1 MDGSLL
7 AGWAT
12 WDAAYTSEAAY
23 VEVHRTLDRT
33 SREGRLTPQSLLAAE
48 AEVILLADAVKWVPV
63 SREVIDTASGPMP
76 GILKALDAI
85 DIATA
90 MSIRMAGAQDLIFAT
105 HDRRQAAAAL
115 ALGFI
120 VEGG

>member
-1 MDGSLL
+1 MTQAEIEFDKLS
-7 AGWAT
+7 AT
-12 WDAAYTSEAAY
+12 
-23 VEVHRTLDRT
+23 L
-33 SREGRLTPQSLLAAE
+33 
-48 AEVILLADAVKWVPV
+48 KWVSV

-85 DIATA
+85 HIATA
-90 MSIRMAGAQDLIFAT
+90 MSIRMAGVQDLIFAT

-120 VEGG
+120 VEGV